1 LRLGRLYI
9 CTNNIMAKKV
19 KKAGDEQLID
29 VIVQGMQE
37 VKATNIV
44 VMDLREIESAVANYF
59 VIATGNSSTQV
70 EAISNSVDRFTE
82 ENLDDSPRRIEGK
95 RNAKWIL
102 MDYFTVLVH
111 IFDEETRAFYNL
123 EQLWGDAKFTRIEE

>member
-1 LRLGRLYI
+1 
-9 CTNNIMAKKV
+9 MAKKV

-44 VMDLREIESAVANYF
+44 IMDLREIESAVANYF

-82 ENLDDSPRRIEGK
+82 ENLDE
-95 RNAKWIL
+95 
-102 MDYFTVLVH
+102 MD
-111 IFDEETRAFYNL
+111 FDGLFY
-123 EQLWGDAKFTRIEE
+123 GVGSHF

>member
-1 LRLGRLYI
+1 
-9 CTNNIMAKKV
+9 MAKKV

-29 VIVQGMQE
+29 VIVEGMKE
-37 VKATNIV
+37 VKATNILI
-44 VMDLREIESAVANYF
+44 MDLRDIESAVANYF

-82 ENLDDSPRRIEGK
+82 EHLDDSPRRIEGK

-111 IFDEETRAFYNL
+111 IFDEETRTFYNL
-123 EQLWGDAKFTRIEE
+123 EQLWGDAKFKRIEE

>member
-1 LRLGRLYI
+1 
-9 CTNNIMAKKV
+9 MAKKV

-37 VKATNIV
+37 VKASNIV
-44 VMDLREIESAVANYF
+44 VMDLRDIESAVANYF

-82 ENLDDSPRRIEGK
+82 EHLDDSPRRIEGK

-111 IFDEETRAFYNL
+111 IFDEETRTFYNL
-123 EQLWGDAKFTRIEE
+123 EQLRGDAKFTRIEE

>member
-1 LRLGRLYI
+1 
-9 CTNNIMAKKV
+9 MAKKV

-29 VIVQGMQE
+29 VIVEGMKE

-44 VMDLREIESAVANYF
+44 IMDLRDIESAVANYF

-82 ENLDDSPRRIEGK
+82 EHLDDSPRRIEGK

-111 IFDEETRAFYNL
+111 LFDEETRTFYNL
-123 EQLWGDAKFTRIEE
+123 EQLWGDAKFKRIEE

>member
-1 LRLGRLYI
+1 
-9 CTNNIMAKKV
+9 MAKKV

-29 VIVQGMQE
+29 VIVDGMKE

-44 VMDLREIESAVANYF
+44 IMDLRDIESAVANYF

-82 ENLDDSPRRIEGK
+82 EHLDDSPRRIEGK

-111 IFDEETRAFYNL
+111 IFDEETRTFYNL